1 MVYLVEH
8 HTWLHHLRLNFLLLR
23 HRLPLPASC
32 FAMWFAPF
40 VALMAPVWLLL
51 DVLIALSQSAPER
64 ARIQRAELVADV
76 RHGRAVIVPVGYGL
90 EDGEGR
96 ACARAPARPRAPQR
110 RASLAATCLVKTTF
124 WSALAL
130 CRGASCAAPSSVMR

>member
-1 MVYLVEH
+1 MEGSTVVYLVEH

-96 ACARAPARPRAPQR
+96 PPPPPPPSLRTKWTR
-110 RASLAATCLVKTTF
+110 RVPHPVLIGHAASLT
-124 WSALAL
+124 
-130 CRGASCAAPSSVMR
+130 PY